1 MINIDKI
8 FNLFTESPN
17 PDKPTQLVDYK
28 HTPGFWIN
36 MIIKKYKNK
45 KTIIKKNTFNGK
57 NITSNY
63 PEDLD
68 INELLEYSKQTE
80 LRIYYISIYCYFNKI
95 NILNKM
101 HVDCI
106 YLFSNKS
113 FFDACQ
119 DSIEYWEGFE
129 EYEKCHLIKNIQDLV
144 KSNLIS

>member
-8 FNLFTESPN
+8 FNLFTEPTP
-17 PDKPTQLVDYK
+17 PDKSTQLVDYK
-28 HTPGFWIN
+28 QTPGFWIN
-36 MIIKKYKNK
+36 MIIKYYKNK
-45 KTIIKKNTFNGK
+45 KNFLDKGLSNNKFYTFNK
-57 NITSNY
+57 QAEIDS
-63 PEDLD
+63 
-68 INELLEYSKQTE
+68 IKIIELLKQTE
-80 LRIYYISIYCYFNKI
+80 LRLYHNNIYYYFDKI
-95 NILNKM
+95 DVLNKM